1 MEKEQLNNL
10 LGEIIKVRL
19 LAPDLKKMTY
29 NDLLRR
35 RDVYEVTKNQDK
47 DRYDE
52 LEAEGFTEK
61 DAEMQKL
68 LIHIKKLDDLQNEL
82 DIIENVVREMP
93 LHELNRKI
101 EVYNTRKNI
110 LIERKEELE
119 AEGYKKGDKELD
131 EVNNELFSV
140 NELLDVSNKLKQLLP
155 NNMFIEISTPAST
168 PTTPVSTPTRPA
180 STPTTPVSTPTRPAS
195 TPTTPVS
202 TPTRPA
208 STPTTP
214 VSTPTRPASTPT
226 TPTTP
231 ASTPTTPVKAKIK
244 GIKIGKQIE
253 IEYENA
259 DKNKVRINF
268 KKMKNLM
275 KQSSEQKEKMLRKA
289 LENTKFRNISK
300 DTLKLIDPNVI
311 YAFQNAKKH
320 KVDEKG
326 VEEDILSYVL
336 ALKGDKDAQ
345 DKLQGLITYDR
356 TDMDYWKPSTF
367 FQKLFNRK
375 QYKQLDQYANNA
387 KEFSNIIFDLPG
399 KIRMALG
406 KKDTKLLTKAK
417 ENTTDRN
424 KRISENATQQLS
436 GNSRRAETSVRE
448 EVKVDKDTAE
458 KLRKIE
464 EEFGKSGTV
473 RDNVKSDIY
482 RKIEEKMSKQDGSR

>member
-155 NNMFIEISTPAST
+155 NNMFIEIST
-168 PTTPVSTPTRPA
+168 
-180 STPTTPVSTPTRPAS
+180 PAS